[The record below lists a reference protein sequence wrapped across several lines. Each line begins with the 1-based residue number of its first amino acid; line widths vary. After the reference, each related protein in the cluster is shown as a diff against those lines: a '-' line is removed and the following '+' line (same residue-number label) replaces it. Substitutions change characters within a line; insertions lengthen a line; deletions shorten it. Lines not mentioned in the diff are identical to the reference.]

1 MQAQPASPQVQ
12 EIQFA
17 EEVNLS
23 PEIVVQRNIE
33 DEGPVDMK
41 EINYELEVPVEE
53 NFNGEVEV

>member
-1 MQAQPASPQVQ
+1 
-12 EIQFA
+12 
-17 EEVNLS
+17 VNLS